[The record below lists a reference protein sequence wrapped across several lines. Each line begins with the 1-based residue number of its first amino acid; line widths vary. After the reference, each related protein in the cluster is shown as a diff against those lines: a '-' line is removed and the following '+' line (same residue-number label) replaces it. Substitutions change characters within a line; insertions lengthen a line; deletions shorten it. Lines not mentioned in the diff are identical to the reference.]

1 MNIPKRTDSEV
12 YRLGIDALITNFG
25 PLGTSRFL
33 NQIEQRTGNY
43 TLERQK
49 WLDNLP
55 DIDTLIKQIRQVNEE
70 VEAENKRIAKL
81 KIYICRNEKPQ
92 VACIREIPDEDLYRL
107 GLELLIDTLGLG
119 GMSHFLRVCEPGTG
133 TYAVDRYKHPELDK
147 KIIKLSEHAREKKNK
162 PRRDSIFAISL

>member
-12 YRLGIDALITNFG
+12 YHLGIDVLITNFG
-25 PLGTSRFL
+25 SLGTSRFL
-33 NQIEQRTGNY
+33 NQIEPRTGNY

-49 WLDNLP
+49 WQDNLP

-70 VEAENKRIAKL
+70 VEVENKRIAKL

-92 VACIREIPDEDLYRL
+92 AARVREIPDEDLYRL

-133 TYAVDRYKHPELDK
+133 AYAVDRYKHPKLDK
-147 KIIKLSEHAREKKNK
+147 KINKIERAREGAKKQA
-162 PRRDSIFAISL
+162 S

>member
-25 PLGTSRFL
+25 PLGASRFL
-33 NQIEQRTGNY
+33 SQIEPRTGNY
-43 TLERQK
+43 TLEREK
-49 WLDNLP
+49 WIDNLP
-55 DIDTLIKQIRQVNEE
+55 DIDTLIKQIRRVNEE

-92 VACIREIPDEDLYRL
+92 VARVREISDEDLYRL

-119 GMSHFLRVCEPGTG
+119 GMSHFLRVCEPGIG
-133 TYAVDRYKHPELDK
+133 AYAVDRYKHPELDK
-147 KIIKLSEHAREKKNK
+147 EINKIERAREGEEKQA
-162 PRRDSIFAISL
+162 S